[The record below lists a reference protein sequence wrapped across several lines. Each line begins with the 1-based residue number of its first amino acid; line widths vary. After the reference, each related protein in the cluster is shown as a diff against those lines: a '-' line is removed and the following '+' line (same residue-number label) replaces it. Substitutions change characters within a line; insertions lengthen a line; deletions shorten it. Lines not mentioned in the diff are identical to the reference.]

1 MKEKQLAALIPAYD
15 SEGINTTV
23 AIYQDMSAENLHVS
37 IRTAITRLF
46 REHMA
51 DEKQYKK
58 WAKNIA
64 EKKTGLAI
72 VLRDTRLVG
81 IRVREVRSKGD
92 GSMIYLNRS
101 LISDFEDGYVKIQ
114 GLTKIPVLAKK
125 RTIRERIKD
134 CDRISKAYDEKFGD
148 WVPKYPI
155 LFLPWDDDYGNGNVF
170 TQINLRYKN
179 SPQDKLKEEKKKK
192 ALFQKKTSFWN
203 KREENG
209 FLFQNKYIKGK
220 SIDKKIALYIIP
232 YITIYKRRLFQKSL
246 LAI

>member
-46 REHMA
+46 RDHMA

-58 WAKNIA
+58 WAKSIA

-134 CDRISKAYDEKFGD
+134 CDRISKAYDEKFKD
-148 WVPKYPI
+148 
-155 LFLPWDDDYGNGNVF
+155 
-170 TQINLRYKN
+170 
-179 SPQDKLKEEKKKK
+179 
-192 ALFQKKTSFWN
+192 
-203 KREENG
+203 
-209 FLFQNKYIKGK
+209 
-220 SIDKKIALYIIP
+220 
-232 YITIYKRRLFQKSL
+232 
-246 LAI
+246 

>member
-58 WAKNIA
+58 WAKSIA

-92 GSMIYLNRS
+92 GSMIYLSRS
-101 LISDFEDGYVKIQ
+101 LISDFEDGYVKIE

-148 WVPKYPI
+148 WVPRVPNP
-155 LFLPWDDDYGNGNVF
+155 FFMPRDDDYGNGYGYGYGNGIAP
-170 TQINLRYKN
+170 INLRRN
-179 SPQDKLKEEKKKK
+179 FHPQDKLKEEKKKESLVSKK
-192 ALFQKKTSFWN
+192 AEFLKQEIWKRRPLFQ
-203 KREENG
+203 
-209 FLFQNKYIKGK
+209 
-220 SIDKKIALYIIP
+220 
-232 YITIYKRRLFQKSL
+232 
-246 LAI
+246 

>member
-46 REHMA
+46 RDHMA

-58 WAKNIA
+58 WAKSIA
-64 EKKTGLAI
+64 EKKNGLAI
-72 VLRDTRLVG
+72 VLRDTRLLG

-148 WVPKYPI
+148 WVPRVPNPFFCLEMMIMVMALRRWTWGVK
-155 LFLPWDDDYGNGNVF
+155 
-170 TQINLRYKN
+170 THHKINWKMKRKMVL
-179 SPQDKLKEEKKKK
+179 
-192 ALFQKKTSFWN
+192 LFQKKTSFWN
-203 KREENG
+203 KRRGNG
-209 FLFQNKYIKGK
+209 Y
-220 SIDKKIALYIIP
+220 
-232 YITIYKRRLFQKSL
+232 LFQKEIDRKINRL
-246 LAI
+246 IYNPIYYHI

>member
-1 MKEKQLAALIPAYD
+1 MKEKMLAALIPAYD

-46 REHMA
+46 RDHMA

-72 VLRDTRLVG
+72 VLRDTRLEG

-148 WVPKYPI
+148 
-155 LFLPWDDDYGNGNVF
+155 
-170 TQINLRYKN
+170 
-179 SPQDKLKEEKKKK
+179 
-192 ALFQKKTSFWN
+192 
-203 KREENG
+203 
-209 FLFQNKYIKGK
+209 
-220 SIDKKIALYIIP
+220 
-232 YITIYKRRLFQKSL
+232 
-246 LAI
+246 

>member
-1 MKEKQLAALIPAYD
+1 MNQKQLAALIPAYD

-155 LFLPWDDDYGNGNVF
+155 LFLHWDDDYGNGNVF

-179 SPQDKLKEEKKKK
+179 SPQDKLKEEKKKI

-203 KREENG
+203 KREGNG

-220 SIDKKIALYIIP
+220 SIDKKIA
-232 YITIYKRRLFQKSL
+232 
-246 LAI
+246 